1 MPPPSALIA
10 AANQQVNA
18 FPFVSLS
25 SCPWTDIWTNRFD
38 ARLLLDILPD
48 FDYSSTD
55 PTNQSLLE
63 SPSGWSDLPSDTEE
77 MFFFPPEEVADFRN
91 EKRQQLI
98 EQAQE
103 GRVKARLEEEKQMLQ
118 DSVNEERWGD
128 SDEEVSFIV

>member
-1 MPPPSALIA
+1 
-10 AANQQVNA
+10 
-18 FPFVSLS
+18 
-25 SCPWTDIWTNRFD
+25 
-38 ARLLLDILPD
+38 
-48 FDYSSTD
+48 
-55 PTNQSLLE
+55 
-63 SPSGWSDLPSDTEE
+63 

-103 GRVKARLEEEKQMLQ
+103 GRVKAQLEEEKQMLQ

>member
-1 MPPPSALIA
+1 
-10 AANQQVNA
+10 
-18 FPFVSLS
+18 
-25 SCPWTDIWTNRFD
+25 
-38 ARLLLDILPD
+38 
-48 FDYSSTD
+48 
-55 PTNQSLLE
+55 
-63 SPSGWSDLPSDTEE
+63 

>member
-1 MPPPSALIA
+1 
-10 AANQQVNA
+10 
-18 FPFVSLS
+18 
-25 SCPWTDIWTNRFD
+25 
-38 ARLLLDILPD
+38 LPD

-118 DSVNEERWGD
+118 DSVNGERWGD